1 MRITIS
7 GPPGSGTTSLARYL
21 VEKHGLSLISA
32 GEVFRSL
39 AKERGMDLAAFGR
52 LAEED
57 PSVDRM
63 IDARQKEIGESR
75 EDIVIEGRLAGRMVG
90 NADLRIWVAAS
101 LACRSGRVA
110 ERDGIDPATAADLT
124 AEREECEAGRYARY
138 YAIDIGDLTP
148 YDLVVSS
155 EKWGKAELGAIV
167 DCAIANLRQE
177 P

>member
-21 VEKHGLSLISA
+21 AKKHKFELISA

-39 AKERGMDLAAFGR
+39 AAEKGMDLGEFGR

-57 PSVDRM
+57 PAVDAM
-63 IDARQKEIGESR
+63 IDARQKEIGEAR
-75 EDIVIEGRLAGRMVG
+75 DDIVIEGRLAGRMVD

-101 LACRSGRVA
+101 TACRAERVA
-110 ERDGIDPATAADLT
+110 DRDGLSLAEATALT
-124 AEREECEAGRYARY
+124 EERERCEAIRYEKY
-138 YAIDIGDLTP
+138 YGIHITDLSV
-148 YDLVVSS
+148 YDMVLSS

-167 DCAIANLRQE
+167 DLALTLLT